1 MSSSLVEVRVSGL
14 ALDERNKTPVVIL
27 QELGGTRVLPIW
39 IGPAEASS
47 IAMELAG
54 RKFQRPLTHDL
65 LKTVIEGLHG
75 KVTKVLITE
84 LKESTFFAKV
94 LINQEEDVLGVD
106 ARPSDSIA
114 LALRAKSPIFV
125 SDSLF
130 QLGREEVEMSDEE
143 RADQLREFLRN
154 LPPEDFGKVDL

>member
-1 MSSSLVEVRVSGL
+1 VPTLVEVKVSGL

-27 QELGGTRVLPIW
+27 QERDGSRVLPIW
-39 IGPAEASS
+39 IGPSEASS

-54 RKFQRPLTHDL
+54 KKFQRPLTHDL
-65 LKTVIEGLHG
+65 LKSVIEGLHG
-75 KVTKVLITE
+75 RVTKVLITD

-94 LINQEEDVLGVD
+94 LINQDQDVLGVD

-114 LALRAKSPIFV
+114 LALRAGSPIFV

-130 QLGREEVEMSDEE
+130 QLGKEEEEASDEE
-143 RADQLREFLRN
+143 RADALRRFLRN
-154 LPPEDFGKVDL
+154 LPPEDFGKIGL